1 MWLRLLSVF
10 VDVVVPVF
18 AIVGLAYS
26 LGPKLQLDVRTLSRA
41 AYSIF
46 VPAFTFDVISRATVP
61 PGHALRL
68 AGFIMVAHLLP
79 AGLAWVVA
87 RALRRSREITAA
99 LVMLAVFG
107 NVGNFGL
114 ALVQFRLGDAAIV
127 PATIYFIATLVVS
140 FVVCVGMAA
149 WVRGGGASA
158 AWSVAKTPALIVVVP
173 ALALSAAGLAPPVV
187 VQRTVGLLGDAMIP
201 VMLVVLGLQLRETP
215 IARLSGDVVFASV
228 LRLVAGPA
236 LAAVLAPAFS
246 LGGIDRAAGI
256 LQAGMPAAVLVSII
270 AVEYRVA
277 PAFVMTTVFYSTL
290 CSFLTLTVL
299 MSLI

>member
-18 AIVGLAYS
+18 AIVGLAYAF
-26 LGPKLQLDVRTLSRA
+26 GPKLQLEVRTLSRA

-68 AGFIMVAHLLP
+68 AGFIMAAHLLP

-87 RALRRSREITAA
+87 RGLRRSREITAA

-114 ALVQFRLGDAAIV
+114 ALVQFRLGEEAIV

-215 IARLSGDVVFASV
+215 IARFSGDVIFASV

-236 LAAVLAPAFS
+236 LAAALAPAFS